1 MADGISGE
9 LPAPRNR
16 GRRDRPCLSLFSLY
30 FLGFARSKREW
41 SMVLI
46 PGFFFPDCA
55 WFEGVSPSKELGGVF
70 FFTQKE
76 QKLRVSA
83 CFFILSK
90 SENDFPPSFY
100 HFF

>member
-41 SMVLI
+41 SMDMI
-46 PGFFFPDCA
+46 PFFFSDCGLVRGGFA
-55 WFEGVSPSKELGGVF
+55 FAGVRRVF
-70 FFTQKE
+70 F
-76 QKLRVSA
+76 
-83 CFFILSK
+83 
-90 SENDFPPSFY
+90 
-100 HFF
+100 